1 MTKVP
6 FATQADYAERAYQ
19 ASQALMATEAQKIN
33 QSGDTITIDPNRH
46 YIIFC
51 GAGEDPEHAV
61 TLDLANHA
69 IYNLTVV
76 PPS

>member
-1 MTKVP
+1 MTKAS

-19 ASQALMATEAQKIN
+19 ASQALMATEAQKLN
-33 QSGDTITIDPNRH
+33 QAGDMIMIDPNRH
-46 YIIFC
+46 YILFC
-51 GAGEDPEHAV
+51 AAGEDPEHAV

-76 PPS
+76 PP